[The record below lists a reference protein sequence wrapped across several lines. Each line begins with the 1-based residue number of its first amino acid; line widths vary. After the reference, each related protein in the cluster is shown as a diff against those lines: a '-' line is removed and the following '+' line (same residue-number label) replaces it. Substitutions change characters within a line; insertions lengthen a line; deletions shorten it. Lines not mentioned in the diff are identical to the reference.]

1 MSYSKSR
8 LTVFVIDYYKVN
20 ELRSIDNPD
29 NMLKTGTLEDLLH
42 VGENGKQPILN
53 ILDIP
58 LGGAALNIPTQFQ

>member
-29 NMLKTGTLEDLLH
+29 NMLKIGTLEDLLH

>member
-1 MSYSKSR
+1 M
-8 LTVFVIDYYKVN
+8 
-20 ELRSIDNPD
+20 LR
-29 NMLKTGTLEDLLH
+29 TGTLEDLLN